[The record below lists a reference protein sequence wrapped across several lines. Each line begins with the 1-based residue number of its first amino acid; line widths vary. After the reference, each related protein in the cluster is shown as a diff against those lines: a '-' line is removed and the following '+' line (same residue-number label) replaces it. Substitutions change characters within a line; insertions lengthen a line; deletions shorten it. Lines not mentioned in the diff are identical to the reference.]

1 MVKDGAALK
10 QLGVDGGMVVNDWL
24 CQFLADILNV
34 KVERPVIIETTAL
47 GAAHLAA
54 LGAGVVSSLQD
65 RPRVLDRDFVP
76 NMPDAQR
83 AALMAGWQA
92 AVAQALAGTD

>member
-1 MVKDGAALK
+1 

-54 LGAGVVSSLQD
+54 LGAGVVASLQD
-65 RPRVLDRDFVP
+65 RLRVLDRDFVP

-83 AALMAGWQA
+83 DVLMAGWQA